1 MNEARKSYQEELQ
14 QQESGTLEICDLVVD
29 SLRRTVEAVF
39 NQDLELAEMV
49 IADDEHIDS
58 YYLRTYND
66 ILSLLARQAP
76 VAIDLR
82 LVLAL
87 LQTSVHLERIGDLC
101 VNISKLVPLAGSEP
115 PADTQILDWIKEM
128 GKQDILLLSMAKRA
142 IAERNVKLAESLVDE
157 DDRVDELNRK
167 VFRRALE
174 IGSDSDAREWASFMM
189 FVARYLER
197 IGDHTVDVGEQASFV
212 VTGLFREF
220 TDASRPDSLAISGI
234 PDNRS

>member
-1 MNEARKSYQEELQ
+1 MSEARMSYQEELQ
-14 QQESGTLEICDLVVD
+14 RQESETLKICDRVVD
-29 SLRRTVEAVF
+29 SLRRTVEAIF
-39 NQDLELAEMV
+39 NQDQELAELV
-49 IADDEHIDS
+49 IADDEHIDA

-101 VNISKLVPLAGSEP
+101 VNISKLVPLAGSKSP
-115 PADTQILDWIKEM
+115 VDTQILDWIKEM
-128 GKQDILLLSMAKRA
+128 GEQDILQLSMAKRA
-142 IAERNVKLAESLVDE
+142 IAERDVKLAESLVDE
-157 DDRVDELNRK
+157 DDSVDQLNRR

-174 IGSDSDAREWASFMM
+174 IGSDADVREWASFMM

-234 PDNRS
+234 PNN

>member
-1 MNEARKSYQEELQ
+1 MSEVRRSYQEELE
-14 QQESGTLEICDLVVD
+14 QQETATLEICNQVIT
-29 SLRRTVEAVF
+29 SMQKTVEAIT
-39 NQDLELAEMV
+39 NSDIGLAETV

-58 YYLRTYND
+58 YYLRTHSD

-101 VNISKLVPLAGSEP
+101 VNIAKLVPLAGENP
-115 PADTQILDWIKEM
+115 VADKQILDWIKEM
-128 GKQDILLLSMAKRA
+128 GEQDIAQLTLAKKA
-142 IAERNVKLAESLVDE
+142 IEKRDVKLAESLVDE

-167 VFRRALE
+167 VFHRALE
-174 IGSDSDAREWASFMM
+174 IGGNPDVREWASFMM

-220 TDASRPDSLAISGI
+220 TDASRPDSLAVTGI
-234 PDNRS
+234 Q